1 MSEIET
7 HAPMESWLNAWHVNP
22 SANRDYDFIDG
33 LRGIAILMV
42 VCCHDLYVNPNS
54 GPAIQFFGAFFGA
67 GAGGVVLFYALSG
80 FLISWPFW
88 KRKFATDKQVVPRG
102 YARRRFWKI
111 YPPLALSIL
120 VLTPLYMFLD
130 PDGSYLPIAARWLA
144 GFPFL
149 WPVSGKLNPVMW
161 TLVIEAQFYMVL
173 PLVFFLARR
182 VPPRASVWVIPLI
195 FLVVPVAF
203 RAWTGLSATF
213 QPVIN
218 SHFPSALDAFCLGI
232 LVAGLE
238 NQGALESRWAV
249 LGMAGVFLWPL
260 ALLLSAWAGAHP
272 ELQGVKLETTVGW
285 IEKIAS
291 GLLLCFVANPQHPAA
306 RRLCSPVLRWCGII
320 SYEWY
325 LLHQPMIIL
334 GRRILGPAGG
344 NPVFYAVVV
353 GLPVLLSLILSALTY
368 RFFSLPLLK
377 YGRGGK

>member
-1 MSEIET
+1 VPAQTTNPNHLAKSLARNRSTRHAISAIFDWSRRVSAGVNQHAMSEIET

-144 GFPFL
+144 GFCRWSFSWQGGFRP
-149 WPVSGKLNPVMW
+149 G
-161 TLVIEAQFYMVL
+161 LVC
-173 PLVFFLARR
+173 
-182 VPPRASVWVIPLI
+182 
-195 FLVVPVAF
+195 
-203 RAWTGLSATF
+203 GLS
-213 QPVIN
+213 
-218 SHFPSALDAFCLGI
+218 
-232 LVAGLE
+232 
-238 NQGALESRWAV
+238 R
-249 LGMAGVFLWPL
+249 
-260 ALLLSAWAGAHP
+260 
-272 ELQGVKLETTVGW
+272 
-285 IEKIAS
+285 
-291 GLLLCFVANPQHPAA
+291 
-306 RRLCSPVLRWCGII
+306 
-320 SYEWY
+320 
-325 LLHQPMIIL
+325 
-334 GRRILGPAGG
+334 
-344 NPVFYAVVV
+344 
-353 GLPVLLSLILSALTY
+353 
-368 RFFSLPLLK
+368 
-377 YGRGGK
+377 